1 MFLKAIVHI
10 FACIEA
16 HLQCNFRQL
25 DVRIVMDDSF
35 RFAQTCSRFSV
46 YFLRGNTDREKY
58 SLKKRWIVNQLDLFQ
73 SRLRCRVNLS
83 WQCFDNVIRQHNV
96 TISLRLRIL
105 SEEEHIDNILSLGER
120 RLSRLSFQLFQ

>member
-1 MFLKAIVHI
+1 
-10 FACIEA
+10 
-16 HLQCNFRQL
+16 
-25 DVRIVMDDSF
+25 MDDSF

-46 YFLRGNTDREKY
+46 YILRGNTDREKY

-73 SRLRCRVNLS
+73 SRSRCRVNLS